1 MSSVKK
7 SPNYLSI
14 IKNKYIPEIPEK
26 KNLLYLL
33 CYIIVKRKDLRNY
46 ETALAKSILFEL
58 VNNDNRFLIEE
69 TNPLYNEFNINVL
82 CYLIDYANW
91 ADYTLKET
99 KTSEGI
105 LLTIKRKGK
114 FLGLKF

>member
-1 MSSVKK
+1 MSGIKRK
-7 SPNYLSI
+7 PNYLSI
-14 IKNKYIPEIPEK
+14 IENKYITEIPKK
-26 KNLLYLL
+26 KNLLYLI
-33 CYIIVKRKDLRNY
+33 CYIIIKREDLKNY
-46 ETALAKSILFEL
+46 ETALARSILFEL
-58 VNNDNRFLIEE
+58 ENNDGRLLIEK
-69 TNPLYNEFNINVL
+69 TSRLYNEFNINVL
-82 CYLIDYANW
+82 CYLVDYANW

>member
-1 MSSVKK
+1 MYNEK

-14 IKNKYIPEIPEK
+14 IKNKYITEIPEK

-46 ETALAKSILFEL
+46 ETALAKSILIEL
-58 VNNDNRFLIEE
+58 VNNDNRFLIEK

>member
-1 MSSVKK
+1 MYSEN

-14 IKNKYIPEIPEK
+14 INNKYITNIPEK

-46 ETALAKSILFEL
+46 ETALAESILFEL
-58 VNNDNRFLIEE
+58 INNNNRFLIEK

-82 CYLIDYANW
+82 CYLTDYANW
-91 ADYTLKET
+91 ADYKLKET

-105 LLTIKRKGK
+105 LLTIKRKEK

>member
-1 MSSVKK
+1 MSSIKGN
-7 SPNYLSI
+7 PNYLSI
-14 IKNKYIPEIPEK
+14 IMNKYITKIPDK
-26 KNLLYLL
+26 KNLLYLI
-33 CYIIVKRKDLRNY
+33 CYIIVKREDLRNY
-46 ETALAKSILFEL
+46 ETALARSILVEL
-58 VNNDNRFLIEE
+58 ENNDDRLLIEK

-82 CYLIDYANW
+82 CYLVDYANW
-91 ADYTLKET
+91 SDYTLKET

>member
-14 IKNKYIPEIPEK
+14 IKNKYITEIPEK

-58 VNNDNRFLIEE
+58 INNDNRFLIEK

-82 CYLIDYANW
+82 CYLMDYANW

>member
-1 MSSVKK
+1 MYNEK

-14 IKNKYIPEIPEK
+14 IKNKYITEIPEK

-58 VNNDNRFLIEE
+58 INNDNRFLIEE

-82 CYLIDYANW
+82 WYLIDYANG
-91 ADYTLKET
+91 ADCTLKET

-105 LLTIKRKGK
+105 LLTIKRKEK

>member
-1 MSSVKK
+1 MYSEK

-14 IKNKYIPEIPEK
+14 IKNKYIANIPEK

-46 ETALAKSILFEL
+46 ETALAESILFEL
-58 VNNDNRFLIEE
+58 INNDNRFLIEK

-82 CYLIDYANW
+82 CYLMDYTNW